1 MTTPET
7 PIGPE
12 DVPRPPKAA
21 PITPGEERMAPQT
34 ERPFSTYM
42 KGAQPNPLIEG
53 RKSPQITPFDLAHG
67 QIPTAGPT
75 FSTIQEQAKM
85 AQTSL
90 GDIANQLKTSKLKL
104 KQSTKYL
111 LKNKLG
117 SAMGHLRSANNKLGG
132 KEVPEEKA
140 GAGAGILQ
148 KFLGVVTHG
157 QNLLNESQK
166 QLSELSLSGKEFN
179 PAQMLAI
186 QVKLSKATQELS
198 YTSILLSKAVDDLKM
213 MMNIQL

>member
-1 MTTPET
+1 M
-7 PIGPE
+7 
-12 DVPRPPKAA
+12 
-21 PITPGEERMAPQT
+21 PQT
-34 ERPFSTYM
+34 GKPFSSYM
-42 KGAQPNPLIEG
+42 EGKESNPLMASG
-53 RKSPQITPFDLAHG
+53 KTPQVTPFDLAHG
-67 QIPTAGPT
+67 QVPAAGPS
-75 FSTIQEQAKM
+75 FSTIQEQTKM
-85 AQTSL
+85 ATTTL
-90 GDIANQLKTSKLKL
+90 GDINNQLKTPKLKL

-117 SAMGHLRSANNKLGG
+117 SAIGHLRSANNKIGG
-132 KEVPEEKA
+132 KDIPQEKLPA
-140 GAGAGILQ
+140 GAGPIQ
-148 KFLGVVTHG
+148 KFLNVVTHG

-166 QLSELSLSGKEFN
+166 QLAELSVNNQDFN